1 MIKRRGL
8 GRGLEALIPLSEY
21 GEDAAAGKAR
31 DQQILR
37 VPIRDIRPNPDQPRR
52 TFAPETL
59 QELADSIRLHG
70 ILQPLLVREAPDGYE
85 LIAGERRLRAAEMA
99 GLEEVPVII
108 HSRRSTDASEWLEL
122 SLIENLQREDLN
134 PIEEAR
140 AIKRLVAE
148 FGFTVQA
155 VAERL
160 GKSHE
165 AVSNAKRLLDLP
177 DRIISAVEIG
187 AISANHARA
196 LLGLPSPAQMLVGLD
211 RILREHWTAR
221 QTEAWVRACRQGD
234 GPRRIVQRQRR
245 GVDAETLALEDEL
258 RKALGTKV
266 LLTRFKEGGRLII
279 EFYSDEELDALRLR
293 LTRT

>member
-8 GRGLEALIPLSEY
+8 GRGLEALIPLSEH
-21 GEDAAAGKAR
+21 GEEAGADKAR

-70 ILQPLLVREAPDGYE
+70 ILQPLLVCEAPDGYE

-108 HSRRSTDASEWLEL
+108 HSRRSTDASERLEL

-140 AIKRLVAE
+140 AIHRLVNE
-148 FGFTVQA
+148 FGFSHQS

-160 GKSHE
+160 AKSRE
-165 AVSNAKRLLDLP
+165 AVSNTIRLLDLP
-177 DRIISAVEIG
+177 ARVISAVELG

-196 LLGLPSPAQMLVGLD
+196 LLGLPTPAQMLTGLD
-211 RILREHWTAR
+211 LILREHWTAR
-221 QTEAWVRACRQGD
+221 QTETWVRACRQGD

-258 RKALGTKV
+258 RRALGTKV
-266 LLTRFKEGGRLII
+266 LLTRFKGGGRLIV
-279 EFYSDEELDALRLR
+279 EFYSDEELEALRLK